1 MVEKKSAQK
10 YSKSID
16 KPDQLNN
23 PISGRA
29 NAGKRLAQKRRLM
42 QAISQ
47 TYGQRKL
54 AKEIPFIDELH
65 MQNIMKWNVKHKKK
79 LS

>member
-10 YSKSID
+10 YSKSMD

-65 MQNIMKWNVKHKKK
+65 MQNIMKWKVKHKKK

>member
-1 MVEKKSAQK
+1 MDES
-10 YSKSID
+10 
-16 KPDQLNN
+16 DQLNN

>member
-1 MVEKKSAQK
+1 MDEKKSAQK
-10 YSKSID
+10 YSKSVD
-16 KPDQLNN
+16 KPNQLNN
-23 PISGRA
+23 PISRWA
-29 NAGKRLAQKRRLM
+29 NPGKHLAQRRRLM

-65 MQNIMKWNVKHKKK
+65 VQNIIKMEC
-79 LS
+79 

>member
-47 TYGQRKL
+47 TYRLRKL